1 MNDPTLCH
9 QGTITEI
16 TGNTLF
22 VEIERRSACA
32 SCHAKSVCL
41 SADKKDEVITVN
53 TNEPEIY
60 NVGEKVQ
67 VNLKKSLGAKALVLA
82 YLCPFLALVL
92 GLFVTYYLTKNEL
105 LSIGVGFAV
114 TALYFLFIKKI
125 DNKLQK
131 KFSFI
136 VSKIDKSEFC

>member
-1 MNDPTLCH
+1 MNTPTLCH
-9 QGTITEI
+9 QGTIKEI

-41 SADKKDEVITVN
+41 SSDKKDEVITVN

-67 VNLKKSLGAKALVLA
+67 VNLKKSLGAKAVVLA
-82 YLCPFLALVL
+82 YLCPFLALAL
-92 GLFVTYYLTKNEL
+92 GLFLTYFITKNEL
-105 LSIGVGFAV
+105 LSIGVGFAA

-131 KFSFI
+131 KFSFV
-136 VSKIDKSEFC
+136 VSKLNE